1 MYNSLS
7 AFRGNIAGIREL
19 ATLHDYLC
27 TNLKSPMNFD
37 DLLRFQ
43 IVYSVSALD
52 KLIHDIIRIGMVQ
65 IFLGRSTDRQIS
77 VGEDFYERICDFDLC
92 HDSS

>member
-1 MYNSLS
+1 MYSSLA
-7 AFRGNIAGIREL
+7 AFRSNIASVREL

-27 TNLKSPMNFD
+27 ANLKSPMTFD

-52 KLIHDIIRIGMVQ
+52 KLIHDLIRIGMVQ
-65 IFLGRSTDRQIS
+65 TF
-77 VGEDFYERICDFDLC
+77 VGKRPATAKYLAERISMGITYF
-92 HDSS
+92 SP